1 MNKLHA
7 LKRSRA
13 DLRMMKMPSSF
24 VLTLF
29 FLFGS
34 LTVFG
39 QPETRTTLSTTNVQT
54 TTEKSKAENLKNENP
69 EVYFVSTKILTIDQ
83 DIRNFIERNQLSSSV
98 MDQYLMKIT
107 SICADCLQEKV
118 LESSAVFTHIK
129 NSTNSTLLLDF
140 MEEFL
145 TNLSNQ

>member
-1 MNKLHA
+1 MNKLNA

-13 DLRMMKMPSSF
+13 GLRMMKMPSSF

-29 FLFGS
+29 FLFGC

-39 QPETRTTLSTTNVQT
+39 QPETRTTISTTNAQT
-54 TTEKSKAENLKNENP
+54 STAKSKVEYLKTENP

-107 SICADCLQEKV
+107 SICSDCVQEKV
-118 LESSAVFTHIK
+118 LESTAVFAHIK